1 MIKFFMKKV
10 LLIGLSISLL
20 CMLLILL
27 RSTRE
32 ISGDLKIKG
41 DSFIEG
47 LKILHQKNGIT
58 VWTLSARKADFVEG
72 EDKAE
77 LADISMVI
85 RKNGMVLHADKGVYD
100 LSAQSFTTDGEI
112 RAETKDYTI
121 TADSMD
127 YEASSGEIE
136 TKGRVKV
143 ESKKFSVEGRGMKTD
158 AEQKVRILNDVSA
171 TFYK

>member
-20 CMLLILL
+20 CMLFVLL
-27 RSTRE
+27 RNTRE

-58 VWTLSARKADFVEG
+58 VWSLSARKADFVEG

-77 LADISMVI
+77 LADINVVI
-85 RKNGMVLHADKGVYD
+85 QKNGMVLHADKGVYD
-100 LSAQSFTTDGEI
+100 LLNQGFTTDGET
-112 RAETKDYTI
+112 RAEVKDYTI
-121 TADSMD
+121 TADSIN
-127 YEASSGEIE
+127 YASSGEIE

-143 ESKKFSVEGRGMKTD
+143 ESKRFIVEGRGMKAD
-158 AEQKVRILNDVSA
+158 AGQKVSILNDVSA

>member
-1 MIKFFMKKV
+1 
-10 LLIGLSISLL
+10 
-20 CMLLILL
+20 MLFVLL
-27 RSTRE
+27 RSSRE

-47 LKILHQKNGIT
+47 LKILHQKDGVT
-58 VWTLSARKADFVEG
+58 VWTLNARRANFIEG

-77 LADISMVI
+77 LADISVVI
-85 RKNGMVLHADKGVYD
+85 QKNDMVLHADKGVYD
-100 LSAQSFTTDGEI
+100 LSDQRFTTDGEI
-112 RAETKDYTI
+112 KAEAKDYTI
-121 TADSMD
+121 TADSID

-158 AEQKVRILNDVSA
+158 AEQKVRILNDVRA

>member
-1 MIKFFMKKV
+1 MKKV

-20 CMLLILL
+20 CMLFVVL
-27 RSTRE
+27 RNSRE

-58 VWTLSARKADFVEG
+58 VWTLNARKADFVEG

-77 LADISMVI
+77 LADISVVVQ
-85 RKNGMVLHADKGVYD
+85 KNGMVLYADKGVYD
-100 LSAQSFTTDGEI
+100 LSAQSFTTDGAV
-112 RAETKDYTI
+112 RAEAKDYTI
-121 TADSMD
+121 TADSID
-127 YEASSGEIE
+127 YEASSGEIK
-136 TKGRVKV
+136 TDGWIKV
-143 ESKKFSVEGRGMKTD
+143 EGKNFKVEGRGMKAD
-158 AEQKVRILNDVSA
+158 AGQEVKILNDVKA